1 MLKRIQHD
9 AKYFILFYHVTLNL
23 FQGLFFRK

>member
-9 AKYFILFYHVTLNL
+9 KPNVTLNL
-23 FQGLFFRK
+23 FQGLNTDSETSSE